1 MNPNVKRNMV
11 QVRLN
16 DAEMKQ
22 FETVK
27 LSLSEKTNAATLREL
42 IRLAPLTEEQ
52 SQTQVKHLLKEY
64 DDLDAKISALMW
76 DSSNV
81 TKNLNE
87 IAHAA
92 NIAKNNDPTNEDT
105 WNWIIQQLQQAFP
118 TIQQLNQLCN
128 ETKSYLKKGLDE
140 IGSA

>member
-1 MNPNVKRNMV
+1 MNPNAKRNMV

-22 FETVK
+22 FEAVK

-76 DSSNV
+76 DGSNV

-105 WNWIIQQLQQAFP
+105 WNWIIQQLQQVFP

>member
-1 MNPNVKRNMV
+1 MNPNAKRNMV

-22 FETVK
+22 FEAVK

-105 WNWIIQQLQQAFP
+105 WNWIIQQLQQVFP
-118 TIQQLNQLCN
+118 TIQQLNQLSN

>member
-1 MNPNVKRNMV
+1 M
-11 QVRLN
+11 
-16 DAEMKQ
+16 
-22 FETVK
+22 
-27 LSLSEKTNAATLREL
+27 SLSEKTNAATLREL

-105 WNWIIQQLQQAFP
+105 WNWIIQQLQQVFP

>member
-1 MNPNVKRNMV
+1 MNPNAKRNMV

-22 FETVK
+22 FEAVK

-105 WNWIIQQLQQAFP
+105 WNWIIQQLQQVFR

>member
-1 MNPNVKRNMV
+1 MNPNAKRNMV

-22 FETVK
+22 FEAVK

-105 WNWIIQQLQQAFP
+105 WNWIIQQLQQVFP

>member
-1 MNPNVKRNMV
+1 MNPNAKRNMI

-22 FETVK
+22 FEAVK

-105 WNWIIQQLQQAFP
+105 WNWIIQQLQQVFP

>member
-1 MNPNVKRNMV
+1 MNPNAKRNMV

-22 FETVK
+22 FEAVK

-105 WNWIIQQLQQAFP
+105 WNWIIQQLQQVFP

-140 IGSA
+140 SGSA

>member
-22 FETVK
+22 FEAVK

>member
-22 FETVK
+22 FEAVK

-64 DDLDAKISALMW
+64 EDLNAKISALMW

>member
-1 MNPNVKRNMV
+1 MNPNAKRNMV

-22 FETVK
+22 FEAVK

-52 SQTQVKHLLKEY
+52 SQTQVKYLLKEY

-105 WNWIIQQLQQAFP
+105 WNWIIQQLQQVFP

-128 ETKSYLKKGLDE
+128 ETKSYLN
-140 IGSA
+140 

>member
-1 MNPNVKRNMV
+1 MNPNAKRNMI

-22 FETVK
+22 FEAVK
-27 LSLSEKTNAATLREL
+27 LKKKKKTNAATLREL

-105 WNWIIQQLQQAFP
+105 WNWIIQQLQQVFP

>member
-1 MNPNVKRNMV
+1 MNPNAKRNMV

-22 FETVK
+22 FEAVK

-105 WNWIIQQLQQAFP
+105 WNWIIQQLQQVFP

-140 IGSA
+140 IGSP